1 MAINQVL
8 NVLMT
13 PGVQKMVRTVTKRL
27 GGKPSLAVVL
37 GSGFSSIA
45 AALNPQ
51 AELAYSEIPGFP
63 IPSVPGHAGKL
74 LLCQSGAFDFLVF
87 SGRCHF
93 YEGRTMAEVGLPVR
107 LAHGLGVRDL
117 VLTNAAG
124 GINRRYRPG
133 QLVVLKDHINL
144 MGVNPLRGNG
154 VADES
159 PFVDMTQA
167 YDPVLRSRFKRAAK
181 QADIKVAEG
190 IYLAVSG
197 PSYETPAEIQAFARM
212 GADLVGMSTV
222 PEVCLARALDMR
234 VAALSCVTNFAAG
247 LSRGRI
253 SHQEVLGCLRETT
266 GQAAEL
272 LNGFLRLCASA
283 D

>member
-1 MAINQVL
+1 
-8 NVLMT
+8 MT
-13 PGVQKMVRTVTKRL
+13 PGVQKMARTVTKRL
-27 GGKPSLAVVL
+27 GGKPSLAIIL
-37 GSGFSSIA
+37 GSGYSSIVA
-45 AALNPQ
+45 SLNPQ
-51 AELAYSEIPGFP
+51 AELAYSDIPGFP

-74 LLCQSGAFDFLVF
+74 FLCQSGSFEFLVF

-124 GINRRYRPG
+124 GINRTYRPG
-133 QLVVLKDHINL
+133 HLVVLKDHINL

-159 PFVDMTQA
+159 PFVDMTRA
-167 YDPVLRSRFKRAAK
+167 YDAALRSRFKQAAK

-197 PSYETPAEIQAFARM
+197 PSYETPAEIRAFARM

-222 PEVCLARALDMR
+222 PEVCMARALEMR

-247 LSRGRI
+247 LTRERI
-253 SHQEVLGCLRETT
+253 SHDEVLECLRQTT
-266 GQAAEL
+266 DQAAKL
-272 LNGFLRLCASA
+272 LNGFVKLCGTAL
-283 D
+283 